1 MVGRKMYFLLK
12 EFLFYRGKCFFFFFK
27 GGVLGEAEMDEL
39 PIFQVHA
46 SDSHVGMPHI
56 C

>member
-1 MVGRKMYFLLK
+1 M
-12 EFLFYRGKCFFFFFK
+12 FFFFFLR
-27 GGVLGEAEMDEL
+27 GVYLFFGEAEMDEL